1 MLIIVLTCSNI
12 TLTLNFGFAE
22 IYQTERNHVRTLK
35 VLEGVFMNPLIN
47 SGYLPTELSTLLFPP
62 ALSSLKNLHNS
73 FENNLKQRKIEHNS
87 IVGDIGDLLLSMV
100 S

>member
-1 MLIIVLTCSNI
+1 M
-12 TLTLNFGFAE
+12 GFAE